1 MRLYAIHYVFKMKKS
16 CLTYINNM
24 THKNKIKDKS
34 FKTINKHHMNG
45 ISPAASSSIQVA
57 SLIYFYQ
64 VLQFTRLKK
73 HMF

>member
-1 MRLYAIHYVFKMKKS
+1 M
-16 CLTYINNM
+16 
-24 THKNKIKDKS
+24 KDKS
-34 FKTINKHHMNG
+34 FKTVNKHHMNG